1 MNSKKNIVQKLFAF
15 TVVKPIEWLYK
26 KVKALTH
33 HKRIIYTKH
42 LHPAVLVKIFTVQH
56 GDFKGR
62 KFARIMF
69 TNRRKDN
76 KTMPVTDVACEQIL
90 MIKIYP
96 NALQVFFYKLLKL
109 KPPIKRIGST
119 TQK

>member
-1 MNSKKNIVQKLFAF
+1 MKIIQKLLKYTIVQ
-15 TVVKPIEWLYK
+15 PIKWMYK
-26 KVKALTH
+26 KVKQLTY
-33 HKRIIYTKH
+33 HKQIIYSKRYY
-42 LHPAVLVKIFTVQH
+42 PAELVKVFTVQH

-62 KFARIMF
+62 KFARVMF

-76 KTMPVTDVACEQIL
+76 KTFPVTDVAYEDIL

-96 NALQVFFYKLLKL
+96 NILQVFFYRLLKL